1 MKKTLERIAAALS
14 FLTILP
20 VPGRRDVT
28 RSSAFFPLAGW
39 IIGGALY
46 GIMTAAGS
54 LPVLARAFLVVA
66 AWELASRGLHMD
78 GLADTAD
85 AFIAGGGKDRILR
98 ILDDS
103 HTGAFGVMAMGLLLL
118 GKFAFLS
125 SLSFNTGRVAVL
137 CACVVAR
144 FGLCLFAGLF
154 GAARDEGLGSAVIS
168 STGLLEVVIA
178 AAIAF
183 APLGILFGLRALYAV
198 CSLVLGLLLAIY
210 SSWKISG
217 LTGDVLGACMELS
230 ELAVLFTFLFL

>member
-1 MKKTLERIAAALS
+1 
-14 FLTILP
+14 
-20 VPGRRDVT
+20 
-28 RSSAFFPLAGW
+28 
-39 IIGGALY
+39 
-46 GIMTAAGS
+46 MTDAGS
-54 LPVLARAFLVVA
+54 LPVLARAFHVVA

-137 CACVVAR
+137 CACVVGRFGLCLFAGLFGAARDEGLLLLGKFAFLSSLSFNTGRVAVLCACVVGR

-154 GAARDEGLGSAVIS
+154 GAARDEGLG
-168 STGLLEVVIA
+168 
-178 AAIAF
+178 
-183 APLGILFGLRALYAV
+183 
-198 CSLVLGLLLAIY
+198 
-210 SSWKISG
+210 
-217 LTGDVLGACMELS
+217 
-230 ELAVLFTFLFL
+230 

>member
-1 MKKTLERIAAALS
+1 MKKTLERLAAALS

-20 VPGRRDVT
+20 VPGKREVN

-39 IIGGALY
+39 IIGGTLF
-46 GIMTAAGS
+46 GIITAAAS

-66 AWELASRGLHMD
+66 AWELASRGLHVD

-85 AFIAGGGKDRILR
+85 AFIASGSKDRVLR

-103 HTGAFGVMAMGLLLL
+103 HTGAFGVLAIGLLLL

-137 CACVVAR
+137 CACVVGR

-154 GAARDEGLGSAVIS
+154 GAARDEGLGSAIIN
-168 STGLLEVVIA
+168 STGWLEVAVA
-178 AAIAF
+178 AVLAF
-183 APLGILFGLRALYAV
+183 APLGAFFGIRALYAS
-198 CSLVLGLLLAIY
+198 CGLVLGLLLAMY
-210 SSWKISG
+210 SRWKIGG
-217 LTGDVLGACMELS
+217 LTGDILGACMELS